1 MGQGDEGRHSSFDS
15 EVLAK
20 RLEKATGIPAD
31 EAGELIRPRGPN
43 CTSLGQGAVFLKKR
57 R

>member
-1 MGQGDEGRHSSFDS
+1 MGQEDEGRHSSFDS

-20 RLEKATGIPAD
+20 RLEKTTGISID
-31 EAGELIRPRGPN
+31 EARELIRLLGPN
-43 CTSLGQGAVFLKKR
+43 WTSLVREAVLLKKR